1 MIAQINKDAK
11 SWKMISWATKQ
22 HNHSLW
28 QHDKV
33 TDKVIRCK
41 DHYVSRKA
49 SMPVKHSLLA
59 VALLS
64 LLAVASMPIKH
75 SLLAVALLDITK
87 QVHDENLVTSFSDL
101 SKKQIL
107 HNIRSKNIRGNKNK
121 ACPPWPLENNQIN
134 MFDLKLTCLILRVNY
149 SLFHHLTSTSRLYL
163 LLKDELDW
171 KSWSVTKHP
180 QCSIYYPSIN
190 YVFSFYPIGNT
201 MK

>member
-1 MIAQINKDAK
+1 M
-11 SWKMISWATKQ
+11 T
-22 HNHSLW
+22 SLW

-87 QVHDENLVTSFSDL
+87 QVRDENLVTPFSDL

-121 ACPPWPLENNQIN
+121 ACPP
-134 MFDLKLTCLILRVNY
+134 
-149 SLFHHLTSTSRLYL
+149 
-163 LLKDELDW
+163 
-171 KSWSVTKHP
+171 
-180 QCSIYYPSIN
+180 
-190 YVFSFYPIGNT
+190 
-201 MK
+201 